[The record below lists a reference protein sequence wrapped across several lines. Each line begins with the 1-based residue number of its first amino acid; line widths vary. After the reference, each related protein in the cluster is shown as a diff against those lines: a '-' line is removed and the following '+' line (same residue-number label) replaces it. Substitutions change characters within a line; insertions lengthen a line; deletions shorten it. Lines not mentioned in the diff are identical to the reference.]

1 MRNTVKKVVVYF
13 SLKRFTVLEFILYVV
28 VSNIVL

>member
-1 MRNTVKKVVVYF
+1 MRNTVKKVIVYS
-13 SLKRFTVLEFILYVV
+13 SLKRFTVLEFILHVV